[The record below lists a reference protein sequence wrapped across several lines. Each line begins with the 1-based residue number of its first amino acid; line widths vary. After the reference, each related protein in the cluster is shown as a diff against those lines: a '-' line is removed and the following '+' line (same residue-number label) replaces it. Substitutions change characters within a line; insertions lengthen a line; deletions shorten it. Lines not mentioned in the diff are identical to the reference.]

1 MATTFS
7 ELLERLKRE
16 DEVYL
21 LELINMSS
29 DELVD
34 AFEDKIYD
42 RQEYIRQQLSEDYD
56 EDPRTV

>member
-7 ELLERLKRE
+7 ELLERLKTF
-16 DEVYL
+16 DEVYV
-21 LELINMSS
+21 LELINVTS

-34 AFEDKIYD
+34 AFEDQIEA
-42 RQEYIRQQLSEDYD
+42 RQEYIRNQLAEDYD

>member
-1 MATTFS
+1 MAMTFK

-21 LELINMSS
+21 LELINISP

-34 AFEDKIYD
+34 AFEDKIED
-42 RQEYIRQQLSEDYD
+42 RQEYIRNQLAEDYD
-56 EDPRTV
+56 EDPRKL

>member
-1 MATTFS
+1 MLFK

-21 LELINMSS
+21 LELLNLSS

-34 AFEDKIYD
+34 MFEDTIEA
-42 RQEYIRQQLSEDYD
+42 RQEYIRNQLAEDYD

>member
-1 MATTFS
+1 MAMTFS
-7 ELLERLKRE
+7 ELLVRLKRE

-21 LELINMSS
+21 LELINISS

-34 AFEDKIYD
+34 AFEDMIQE
-42 RQEYIRQQLSEDYD
+42 RQEYIRKQLAEDYD